1 MIARNAMT
9 RREYRKRDKAAAS
22 RPYAILPEYSL
33 PYVVHLLAHHP
44 DFQHK
49 DMESLNQTKD
59 YVWFFLEPIMG
70 PKAENYSFLKK
81 LLENIKQTRDQVSP
95 DDVETN
101 ERLYTVCDF
110 RLY

>member
-1 MIARNAMT
+1 
-9 RREYRKRDKAAAS
+9 
-22 RPYAILPEYSL
+22 
-33 PYVVHLLAHHP
+33 
-44 DFQHK
+44 
-49 DMESLNQTKD
+49 MESLNQTKD

-101 ERLYTVCDF
+101 ERLYTVCEVGF
-110 RLY
+110 YCPFALLINEQLFIGNNIP